1 MTRTRQ
7 DKDEAKDQLM
17 NELVTLRQR
26 IAELEALE
34 IKHKQVEEALRESEE
49 TYRALVDHMTE
60 GYMIVRGN
68 RIKFANRR
76 WAEILGIPA
85 DKLIG
90 ENYWKLVPP
99 ENQKQTRQIFEK
111 VTAGGEIPRLWEFVH
126 PGADGRGIPI
136 EVSIRE
142 VLYKGKP
149 SYAVVLRDIT
159 ERKQAEEAVK
169 QSERRYRELF
179 NSASDAIT
187 IRDLEGNIFEVNQA
201 ASNLIGYTVDELASM
216 NIRQFLT
223 PESFNIAMEMQQRKI
238 EGETASQRYELEL
251 VRKDGTRAIIETMI
265 SIITEDEQPM
275 AVQEMS
281 RDITER
287 KWAEKMLKESER
299 ELSQIVEGNSIPTFV
314 LDKEHRITHWN
325 KSCENLTGISA
336 SEVIGTRRQW
346 SPFYPKER
354 LVMADIVVDKVPE
367 EEIAKYYGV
376 KYSKSALIEG
386 AYEAEDF
393 FPQLGESGKW
403 LFFTSAPLRD
413 HEGNVIGAIETLQ
426 DITERKQ
433 AEEAVKQSERRYRDL
448 FDSASEAIFIR
459 DLKGRILEV
468 NQAAS
473 DLTGYTVDE
482 LASMNIRQYLTPASF
497 DIAMEMQRRQIEG
510 ATAGQRFELEIIRK
524 DGVKAIIEVAIR
536 LITGSGNGKP
546 TGVQAIARDV
556 TEERKMRDSMH
567 FYLQKILVA
576 QEEERKRIARDLHDD
591 TSQSLLLLTHQL
603 DAIAS
608 DPKNKLTEP
617 VREKLNQVYNL
628 AVDTLGSLR
637 RYAQDLRPAIL
648 DDMGLVA
655 ALEWMADK
663 LITED
668 GIDTD
673 VQLDIQRQDLPH
685 EVQLVLFRIGQEA
698 LGNVKRHA
706 EASKVVIRLESR
718 AGEIKMTIVDNG
730 KGLAQIQVSDLSSA
744 GKLGIMGMRERA
756 QLLGGTLSIESELGK
771 GTAVI
776 VMIPLEE

>member
-17 NELVTLRQR
+17 NELVILRQR

-68 RIKFANRR
+68 RIKFVNRR

-90 ENYWKLVPP
+90 ENYWKLVPL
-99 ENQKQTRQIFEK
+99 ENQEQTRQIFKK
-111 VTAGGEIPRLWEFVH
+111 VTAGGEIPRLWELVH
-126 PGADGRGIPI
+126 PGADGRRIPI

-142 VLYKGKP
+142 VLYEGKP

-169 QSERRYRELF
+169 QSERRYRDLF

-187 IRDLEGNIFEVNQA
+187 IRDLKGRILEVNQA
-201 ASNLIGYTVDELASM
+201 ASNLTGYTVGELASM

-223 PESFNIAMEMQQRKI
+223 PESFDIAMEMQRRKI
-238 EGETASQRYELEL
+238 KGETGSQRYEMEL

-265 SIITEDEQPM
+265 SIIINDEQPV

-281 RDITER
+281 RDVTER
-287 KWAEKMLKESER
+287 KWAEKMLKDSER
-299 ELSQIVEGNSIPTFV
+299 ELSQIVEGNSVPTFV
-314 LDKEHRITHWN
+314 IDKEHRITHWN
-325 KSCENLTGISA
+325 KACENLTGISA
-336 SEVIGTRRQW
+336 SEVIGTKRQW

-413 HEGNVIGAIETLQ
+413 HEGNVVGAIETLQ

-473 DLTGYTVDE
+473 DLTGYTVGE
-482 LASMNIRQYLTPASF
+482 LATMNIRQYLTPASF

-536 LITGSGNGKP
+536 LITGSGNGQP

-556 TEERKMRDSMH
+556 TEERKMRDSIH

-608 DPKNKLTEP
+608 DPKNKLAEP

-637 RYAQDLRPAIL
+637 RYAQELRPAIL

-655 ALEWMADK
+655 ALEWMADN
-663 LITED
+663 LIKED
-668 GIDTD
+668 GIDAD
-673 VQLDIQRQDLPH
+673 VQLDMQRQDLPH

-706 EASKVVIRLESR
+706 EASKVVIRLEAG

-730 KGLAQIQVSDLSSA
+730 KGLAQTQVSDLSSA

-776 VMIPLEE
+776 VTIPLEE

>member
-7 DKDEAKDQLM
+7 DKDETKDQLM
-17 NELVTLRQR
+17 NELVTLQQR

-49 TYRALVDHMTE
+49 TCRALVDHMTE

-68 RIKFANRR
+68 RIKFANIR

-99 ENQKQTRQIFEK
+99 ENQEQTRQIFAK

-126 PGADGRGIPI
+126 PGVDGRGIPI
-136 EVSIRE
+136 EVSIRK
-142 VLYKGKP
+142 VIYKGKP

-169 QSERRYRELF
+169 ESERRYRELF

-187 IRDLEGNIFEVNQA
+187 IRDLEGNIFEVNRA
-201 ASNLIGYTVDELASM
+201 ATHLTGYTVDELTNM
-216 NIRQFLT
+216 NISQFLI
-223 PESFNIAMEMQQRKI
+223 PESFDVAMGMQRRKI

-251 VRKDGTRAIIETMI
+251 VRKDGTIAIIETMI
-265 SIITEDEQPM
+265 SIITDDEQPV

-287 KWAEKMLKESER
+287 KRAEKMLKESES
-299 ELSQIVEGNSIPTFV
+299 ELSQIVEGNSVPTFV
-314 LDKEHRITHWN
+314 LDKEHTITHWN
-325 KSCENLTGISA
+325 RACENLTGISA
-336 SEVIGTRRQW
+336 SEVIGTKRQW

-367 EEIAKYYGV
+367 EEIAKYYGA

-393 FPQLGESGKW
+393 FPLLGESGKW

-413 HEGNVIGAIETLQ
+413 HEGNVVGAIETLQ

-433 AEEAVKQSERRYRDL
+433 AEEAVKHSERRYRDL

-482 LASMNIRQYLTPASF
+482 LATMNIRQYLTPASF

-510 ATAGQRFELEIIRK
+510 ATTGQRFELEIIRK

-536 LITGSGNGKP
+536 LITGSGNGQP

-608 DPKNKLTEP
+608 DPKNKLAEP

-637 RYAQDLRPAIL
+637 RYAQELRPAIL

-668 GIDTD
+668 GIDAD
-673 VQLDIQRQDLPH
+673 VQLDMQRQDLPH

-706 EASKVVIRLESR
+706 EASKVVIRLESG

-730 KGLAQIQVSDLSSA
+730 KGLAQTQVNDLSSA

-756 QLLGGTLSIESELGK
+756 QLLGGTLNIESELGK

>member
-1 MTRTRQ
+1 MTHTRQ
-7 DKDEAKDQLM
+7 DEDKTKDQLM

-60 GYMIVRGN
+60 GYMIVRGD
-68 RIKFANRR
+68 RILFANRR

-85 DKLIG
+85 EKLIG

-99 ENQKQTRQIFEK
+99 ENQEQTRQIFEK
-111 VTAGGEIPRLWEFVH
+111 VTGGGEIPRLWEFVH
-126 PGADGRGIPI
+126 PGVDGRGIPI

-169 QSERRYRELF
+169 QSERRYRDLF

-201 ASNLIGYTVDELASM
+201 SSNLTGYTVGELASM

-223 PESFNIAMEMQQRKI
+223 PESFDIAIEMQQRKI

-251 VRKDGTRAIIETMI
+251 VRKDRTRAIIETMI
-265 SIITEDEQPM
+265 SIITEDEQPV

-336 SEVIGTRRQW
+336 SEVIGTTRQW

-413 HEGNVIGAIETLQ
+413 HEGNVVGAIETLQ

-433 AEEAVKQSERRYRDL
+433 AEEAVMQSERRYRDL

-482 LASMNIRQYLTPASF
+482 LATMNIRQYLTPASF

-536 LITGSGNGKP
+536 LITGSGNGQP

-608 DPKNKLTEP
+608 DPKNKLAEP

-637 RYAQDLRPAIL
+637 RYAQELRPAIL

-668 GIDTD
+668 GIDAD
-673 VQLDIQRQDLPH
+673 VQLDMQRQALPH

-718 AGEIKMTIVDNG
+718 AGDIKMTIVDNG

-776 VMIPLEE
+776 VMIPLE

>member
-17 NELVTLRQR
+17 NELVILRQR

-49 TYRALVDHMTE
+49 TYRALVDNMTE

-90 ENYWKLVPP
+90 ENYWKLVPL
-99 ENQKQTRQIFEK
+99 ENQEQTRQIFEK
-111 VTAGGEIPRLWEFVH
+111 VTAGGEIPRLLELVH

-169 QSERRYRELF
+169 QSERRYRDLF

-201 ASNLIGYTVDELASM
+201 ASNLTGYTIGELASM

-223 PESFNIAMEMQQRKI
+223 PESFDIAMEMQRRKI
-238 EGETASQRYELEL
+238 EGETGSQRYEMGL

-265 SIITEDEQPM
+265 SIIINDEQPV

-281 RDITER
+281 RDVTER
-287 KWAEKMLKESER
+287 KWAEKMLKDSER
-299 ELSQIVEGNSIPTFV
+299 ELSQIVEGNSVPTFV
-314 LDKEHRITHWN
+314 IDKEHRITHWN
-325 KSCENLTGISA
+325 KACENLTGISA
-336 SEVIGTRRQW
+336 NEVIGTKRQW
-346 SPFYPKER
+346 LPFYPKER

-386 AYEAEDF
+386 AYEAEDL
-393 FPQLGESGKW
+393 FPQLGEIGKW

-413 HEGNVIGAIETLQ
+413 HEGNVVGAIETLQ

-473 DLTGYTVDE
+473 DLTGYTVGE
-482 LASMNIRQYLTPASF
+482 LATMNIRQYLTPASF

-510 ATAGQRFELEIIRK
+510 ATAGQRSELEIIRK

-536 LITGSGNGKP
+536 LITGSGNGQP

-637 RYAQDLRPAIL
+637 RYAQELRPAIL

-668 GIDTD
+668 GIDAD
-673 VQLDIQRQDLPH
+673 VQLDMQRQDLPH

-706 EASKVVIRLESR
+706 EASKVVIRLEAG

-756 QLLGGTLSIESELGK
+756 QLLGGTLNIESELGK

>member
-1 MTRTRQ
+1 
-7 DKDEAKDQLM
+7 
-17 NELVTLRQR
+17 
-26 IAELEALE
+26 
-34 IKHKQVEEALRESEE
+34 
-49 TYRALVDHMTE
+49 
-60 GYMIVRGN
+60 
-68 RIKFANRR
+68 
-76 WAEILGIPA
+76 
-85 DKLIG
+85 
-90 ENYWKLVPP
+90 
-99 ENQKQTRQIFEK
+99 
-111 VTAGGEIPRLWEFVH
+111 VH
-126 PGADGRGIPI
+126 PGADGREIPI

-169 QSERRYRELF
+169 QSERRYRDLF

-187 IRDLEGNIFEVNQA
+187 IRDLAGNIFEVNQA
-201 ASNLIGYTVDELASM
+201 ASNLTGYTVGELASM
-216 NIRQFLT
+216 NIRLFLT
-223 PESFNIAMEMQQRKI
+223 PESFDIAMEMQQRKI
-238 EGETASQRYELEL
+238 EGETASHRYELEL

-265 SIITEDEQPM
+265 SIIINDEQPV

-287 KWAEKMLKESER
+287 KWAEKMLKESES
-299 ELSQIVEGNSIPTFV
+299 ELSQIVEGNSVPTFV
-314 LDKEHRITHWN
+314 IDKEHRITHWN
-325 KSCENLTGISA
+325 KACENLTGISA
-336 SEVIGTRRQW
+336 SEVTGTKRQW

-413 HEGNVIGAIETLQ
+413 HAGNVVGAIETLQ

-433 AEEAVKQSERRYRDL
+433 AEEAVMQSERRYRDL

-482 LASMNIRQYLTPASF
+482 LATMNIRQYLTPASF

-536 LITGSGNGKP
+536 LITGSGNGQP

-608 DPKNKLTEP
+608 DPKNKLAEP

-637 RYAQDLRPAIL
+637 RYAQELRPAIL

-655 ALEWMADK
+655 ALEWLADK

-668 GIDTD
+668 GIDAD
-673 VQLDIQRQDLPH
+673 VQLDMQRQALPH

-718 AGEIKMTIVDNG
+718 AREIKMTIVDNG
-730 KGLAQIQVSDLSSA
+730 KGLAQTQVSDLSSA

-776 VMIPLEE
+776 VMIPLE

>member
-1 MTRTRQ
+1 
-7 DKDEAKDQLM
+7 
-17 NELVTLRQR
+17 
-26 IAELEALE
+26 
-34 IKHKQVEEALRESEE
+34 
-49 TYRALVDHMTE
+49 
-60 GYMIVRGN
+60 
-68 RIKFANRR
+68 
-76 WAEILGIPA
+76 
-85 DKLIG
+85 
-90 ENYWKLVPP
+90 
-99 ENQKQTRQIFEK
+99 
-111 VTAGGEIPRLWEFVH
+111 
-126 PGADGRGIPI
+126 
-136 EVSIRE
+136 
-142 VLYKGKP
+142 
-149 SYAVVLRDIT
+149 
-159 ERKQAEEAVK
+159 RKQAEEAVK

-482 LASMNIRQYLTPASF
+482 LATMNIRQYLTPASLN
-497 DIAMEMQRRQIEG
+497 IAMEMQRRQIEG

-718 AGEIKMTIVDNG
+718 AGDIKMTIVDNG